1 MALPG
6 HRHTRSKK
14 KRRASHFA
22 LVKAN
27 ISKDKKSGA
36 LHLSHVAAPGAME
49 YNGIQI
55 HVKPSKRKA
64 EKAARRLERTRKK
77 ETTPEKGR

>member
-1 MALPG
+1 MSLPS

-27 ISKDKKSGA
+27 LSKDAKSGS
-36 LHLSHVAAPGAME
+36 LHVSHRAAPGAME
-49 YNGIQI
+49 YNGKPI
-55 HVKPSKRKA
+55 HIKPGKRKA
-64 EKAARRLERTRKK
+64 EKAAKKLAKTR
-77 ETTPEKGR
+77 EKDKREA